1 MNEKINLI
9 VKTIKEEKRKII
21 KTMIKLMIV
30 LGVIG
35 VIIAGIF
42 YGYVKSNINYSRS
55 EAEKIVLTSINGQIV
70 GYRIDLED
78 GILEYE
84 FKIKDGNN
92 RLYEVKV
99 NSKYG
104 AITDIDY
111 NG

>member
-9 VKTIKEEKRKII
+9 VKTIKEEKRKIKKI
-21 KTMIKLMIV
+21 AVKLMVIT
-30 LGVIG
+30 GVVAG
-35 VIIAGIF
+35 IIAVAF
-42 YGYVKSNINYSRS
+42 YGYVKSNINYTRS
-55 EAEKIVLTSINGQIV
+55 EAEKIALTSINGQIV
-70 GYRIDLED
+70 GSRIDLED

>member
-9 VKTIKEEKRKII
+9 VKTIKEKKRKII

-55 EAEKIVLTSINGQIV
+55 EAEKIALASINGQIV

-84 FKIKDGNN
+84 LKDGNN

>member
-9 VKTIKEEKRKII
+9 VKTIKEKKRKII

-42 YGYVKSNINYSRS
+42 YGYVKFNINYSRS
-55 EAEKIVLTSINGQIV
+55 DAEKIALASINGQIV

>member
-1 MNEKINLI
+1 M
-9 VKTIKEEKRKII
+9 
-21 KTMIKLMIV
+21 KL
-30 LGVIG
+30 
-35 VIIAGIF
+35 
-42 YGYVKSNINYSRS
+42 
-55 EAEKIVLTSINGQIV
+55 QIV